1 VLSRCLF
8 LTGALTR
15 AAGRMTKASTAPSED
30 VADVDT
36 FVPDP
41 QVWKEL
47 GISSMTGWRWQR
59 DPDLNFPP
67 RIQIRGRNFRSRK
80 QLERWKA
87 EMLRRSMGGHNKAAT
102 AGEAEK

>member
-1 VLSRCLF
+1 MRSGYLF
-8 LTGALTR
+8 SAYALAR
-15 AAGRMTKASTAPSED
+15 AASVTKASTDPSDD
-30 VADVDT
+30 VAGVTDT

-59 DPDLNFPP
+59 DPELNFPP

-87 EMLRRSMGGHNKAAT
+87 EMLRRSIGERRAAA
-102 AGEAEK
+102 AGRAEK